1 MTRVL
6 LVTGLGGAGRTTV
19 AAATAVAEARAGRN
33 TLFLAADGT
42 ADADTVLGLELGLDP
57 VEVEPRLYAARV
69 AVREEF
75 EREFLLVQE
84 QLGGILALFGV
95 DPLDPEEITAVPGA
109 VDALALRVLARYV
122 LAGGDG
128 RVADDS
134 AAGTEPAA
142 SGGAAARDESAT
154 ADGPAPAGRPTA
166 FDLVVVDL
174 PPAEQAVLALALPE
188 TLARYLDRLLPVERQ
203 AARGLAPIL
212 AVAAGVPM
220 PDEWLYATAR
230 RVITELDA
238 IRAVLDGPRTTVRF
252 VTRPG
257 TVAAAA
263 DRRAASALALYG
275 RTVGDVVVNGLA
287 EGGTLARDRTAALR
301 GLFPGAEMTAVAGGG
316 AEPLGTDA
324 LAGFAE
330 ILPPLTALPPVPAP
344 PDEDG
349 RETVPAD
356 PAAPVFG
363 DGSGDGFDVEADGDR
378 LVLVVPL
385 PGAERGELDLL
396 RRGDELIVTVGA
408 YRRMLPLPSALRR
421 CTIEGAG
428 LRGGVLRVR
437 FVPDPAVWMRR

>member
-19 AAATAVAEARAGRN
+19 AAATAVAEARAGRR

-42 ADADTVLGLELGLDP
+42 ADADTVLGLKLGLDP
-57 VEVEPRLYAARV
+57 VEAEPRLYAARV

-134 AAGTEPAA
+134 AAGAEPA
-142 SGGAAARDESAT
+142 SSDGAAAGEPVT
-154 ADGPAPAGRPTA
+154 ADGPAPADGPTA

-230 RVITELDA
+230 RVIAELDA

-287 EGGTLARDRTAALR
+287 EGGALARDRTAALR
-301 GLFPGAEMTAVAGGG
+301 GLFPGAEMVAVAGGG
-316 AEPLGTDA
+316 DEPLGADA

-349 RETVPAD
+349 REAVPAD
-356 PAAPVFG
+356 PAPPVFG
-363 DGSGDGFDVEADGDR
+363 DASGDGFDVEADGDR

>member
-1 MTRVL
+1 MTRVV

-19 AAATAVAEARAGRN
+19 AAATAVAEARAGRR
-33 TLFLAADGT
+33 TLLLAADGT
-42 ADADTVLGLELGLDP
+42 ADADTVLGLPLGLDP
-57 VEVEPRLYAARV
+57 AEVEPGLYAARV

-95 DPLDPEEITAVPGA
+95 DPLDPEEIAAVPGA
-109 VDALALRVLARYV
+109 TDALALRVLARHV
-122 LAGGDG
+122 RA
-128 RVADDS
+128 ADD
-134 AAGTEPAA
+134 AA
-142 SGGAAARDESAT
+142 
-154 ADGPAPAGRPTA
+154 A
-166 FDLVVVDL
+166 FDLVVVDM

-220 PDEWLYATAR
+220 PDEWVYATAR
-230 RVITELDA
+230 RVIAELDA
-238 IRAVLDGPRTTVRF
+238 VRAVLDGPGTSVRF

-257 TVAAAA
+257 RVAAAA

-275 RTVGDVVVNGLA
+275 RPVGDVVVNGLA
-287 EGGTLARDRTAALR
+287 EGGTLAHDRAAALR
-301 GLFPGAEMTAVAGGG
+301 ALFPDAETAAVAVGED
-316 AEPLGTDA
+316 EPLGADA

-330 ILPPLTALPPVPAP
+330 TLPRLVDPSAAAGDAVGDRGGSVSAGA
-344 PDEDG
+344 E
-349 RETVPAD
+349 REG
-356 PAAPVFG
+356 AAEPEA
-363 DGSGDGFDVEADGDR
+363 GFEVEADGDR
-378 LVLVVPL
+378 LVLLVPL

>member
-19 AAATAVAEARAGRN
+19 AAATAVAAARTGRR

-42 ADADTVLGLELGLDP
+42 ADADIVLGLALGPDP
-57 VEVEPRLYAARV
+57 VEVEPGLYAARV

-75 EREFLLVQE
+75 EREFLAVQE

-109 VDALALRVLARYV
+109 VDALTLRVLARYV
-122 LAGGDG
+122 
-128 RVADDS
+128 RVPGERRGAAYGS
-134 AAGTEPAA
+134 AAGDGPEDEPAA
-142 SGGAAARDESAT
+142 GDEPVGDDGSA
-154 ADGPAPAGRPTA
+154 A

-188 TLARYLDRLLPVERQ
+188 TLSRYLDRLLPVERQ

-230 RVITELDA
+230 RVIAELDA
-238 IRAVLDGPRTTVRF
+238 IRAVLDGPETTVRF

-287 EGGTLARDRTAALR
+287 EGGALARDRTAALR
-301 GLFPGAEMTAVAGGG
+301 GLFPGAEIAAVAGGEGEPIG
-316 AEPLGTDA
+316 ADA

-330 ILPPLTALPPVPAP
+330 TLPRLPDRRPGDAAEAAPGRADAPADSAAP
-344 PDEDG
+344 GADG
-349 RETVPAD
+349 R
-356 PAAPVFG
+356 
-363 DGSGDGFDVEADGDR
+363 FDIEADGDR

-408 YRRMLPLPSALRR
+408 HRRMLPLPSALRR